1 MFFTINDEVKSEL
14 AIECEHKAYEIFLE
28 RCKRLSLYP
37 TIYRY
42 KDRLC
47 LYWHDV
53 YWNSTLRNVLGAL
66 CDVLIEDHYD
76 ERGYRF
82 CLRRVDSSGHSEQ
95 ETNSGICY
103 FSVTDA
109 GIILPADSKKI
120 AEGVSP
126 LG

>member
-14 AIECEHKAYEIFLE
+14 IIECEHKAYEIFLE

-53 YWNSTLRNVLGAL
+53 YWNSTLRSVFGAL

-82 CLRRVDSSGHSEQ
+82 CLRRIDSSGYSEQ
-95 ETNSGICY
+95 EANSEICY
-103 FSVTDA
+103 FSMTET
-109 GIILPADSKKI
+109 GIRLPVDSKKI